1 MGITVLKDG
10 CREYFRITKA
20 WEGKEIQKYVRIGK
34 DRKKAEK
41 EAVALDATL
50 AQRFKA
56 HQMLRQMRGDGVL
69 HEDGRVV
76 GLQLQKRTRKG
87 RKDWQEFK
95 IRIKLPDMPAKHKT
109 VSIGAHGIDKA
120 FDLAVVRICALRDIE
135 LNSELHQQMMSAKD
149 FYVSESGAGEARKL
163 VGLLETN
170 EKRCLDEGEELLA
183 ESFKA
188 SFDDYMERR
197 HLFRG

>member
-41 EAVALDATL
+41 QAMALDATL

-56 HQMLRQMRGDGVL
+56 HQILRQMRGDGVL
-69 HEDGRVV
+69 HDDGRVV

-120 FDLAVVRICALRDIE
+120 FDIAVERICELRDIE
-135 LNSELHQQMMSAKD
+135 LGSELHQQMMSAKD
-149 FYVSESGAGEARKL
+149 FYVAEGGCSEARQL

-170 EKRCLDEGEELLA
+170 EKKRLDGGEESLV
-183 ESFKA
+183 EGFQA
-188 SFDDYMERR
+188 SFDEYMERR
-197 HLFRG
+197 HLLRG